1 MIDLDEARKLVHAL
15 EQDLDKA
22 QRDSK
27 DAPAD
32 LQPLREEVEAL
43 RRVLQEQDPGHDWV
57 REALEKLQG
66 TIGEGLEEA
75 RLDAIVASRYVAAIG
90 KMLGL

>member
-1 MIDLDEARKLVHAL
+1 MIDIEEARKLVHAL

-22 QRDSK
+22 QRGPAG
-27 DAPAD
+27 APAD

-43 RRVLQEQDPGHDWV
+43 RRVLQEEEPGHDWV
-57 REALEKLQG
+57 REALEKLHG
-66 TIGEGLEEA
+66 TIGDGLEEA
-75 RLDAIVASRYVAAIG
+75 RLDAIVAGRYVTAIG